1 MLLPTQ
7 GAEPTTGVIH
17 MRKIIVSAAVG
28 CVLLTSQSAI
38 AQQTLVVGA
47 PAVPMLHVGTEVPVR
62 TRIELST
69 EHKALRAGQR
79 FEIETSEPI
88 QLNGRTVIPV
98 GTTGVGEVTDV
109 SNKGMWGKSGHFGV
123 QLLYLRMGDR
133 QIRLTGKADDKGHA
147 GGAAAVAVSAIVFLP
162 AGFFMTGTSAR
173 LPAGTAIKGFL
184 AEDVPVAFAGDT
196 GPAPLMVG
204 VHRQAARPR

>member
-1 MLLPTQ
+1 ML
-7 GAEPTTGVIH
+7 
-17 MRKIIVSAAVG
+17 R
-28 CVLLTSQSAI
+28 
-38 AQQTLVVGA
+38 
-47 PAVPMLHVGTEVPVR
+47 VGTEIPVR
-62 TRIELST
+62 TRVELST
-69 EHKALRAGQR
+69 EHKALRSGQR

-88 QLNGRTVIPV
+88 LLNGQVVIPV

-133 QIRLTGKADDKGHA
+133 QIRLTGKTDDKGKA

-184 AEDVPVAFAGDT
+184 GEDIPVSFAGNAA
-196 GPAPLMVG
+196 PAPLV
-204 VHRQAARPR
+204 VAAPTTAASPAPVVASSPSAGTTRPAIVRVAQPAASVTVPPAPGELVKVSAPR